1 MLEMVNTGH
10 QNWEG
15 LKIRKETYDVILGCS
30 GENPVSFWI
39 DTVLATT
46 ESCRMIKKPSWFEA
60 LMVCSFIQNNLQWK
74 KQRIGSKADVDPIL
88 LLSKIPFAAL
98 GASYNFIP

>member
-30 GENPVSFWI
+30 GETQS
-39 DTVLATT
+39 
-46 ESCRMIKKPSWFEA
+46 PSE
-60 LMVCSFIQNNLQWK
+60 
-74 KQRIGSKADVDPIL
+74 
-88 LLSKIPFAAL
+88 
-98 GASYNFIP
+98 